1 MIDEG
6 LMSPPSNPGSPEK
19 TAKQNGPPSEHST
32 PRLFLLDAMSYIFR
46 AYHALPRLS
55 NRQGMA
61 TQAVYGLHNMLRK
74 LLSEYQPEHVAA
86 AFDLEGPTFRHES
99 FPDYKANRVEMP
111 DDLVQQLPYIR
122 TLLDAMR
129 IPVVAHPGY
138 EADDVI
144 GTLARQAAERGLD
157 VLIVTSDKD
166 MMQLV
171 GGRVAMI
178 DPMKQDRLYDRER
191 VIEKMGVAPEQVPDL
206 MALQGDAVDNI
217 PGAPGIGEKG
227 ARELIQ
233 KYGRVEACLDHA
245 AEVPRKTYRESL
257 ANHREQILLSKQL
270 ATIDTRVPVE
280 LRPEEVARREPDPA
294 KLRELF
300 LQLGFTSLL
309 REVAPA
315 AETVAT
321 DYAELSDE
329 AALSGF
335 LASHDKNSAIAIAV
349 RIPESSDM
357 LAAMSQ
363 EVALSPDP
371 GVARTVPAALLAHL
385 KAWLENPGIPKA
397 AHDSKAARRA
407 LARQGIG
414 LEGVHHDTLLHSFLL
429 DATESNHSLAAAV
442 ERRFGTRP
450 SGGLAEEADC
460 AGRLA
465 AALVPELREAGLE
478 RVYAETELPLAP
490 VLAEME
496 SDGIQLD
503 VEQLARLSARM
514 ETDLDQLQAQIYKLT
529 GTEFN
534 INSPKQLGEVLFE
547 KMGLPAPRR
556 RGKSKAL
563 STAVDVLEE
572 LAEAHEAPRRV
583 LEYRQLAKLKSTYVD
598 ALPALVHPATGR
610 LHTTYNQAGAATGRL
625 SSTNPNLQ
633 NIPIR
638 TELGREIRA
647 AFVAE
652 KGCVL
657 MAADYSQIELRLLAH
672 FSEDALLIEAFRR
685 GDDIHELTATAV
697 FGVPPDEQTSEHR
710 RRAKAI
716 NYGVVYGIS
725 PFGLAQQ
732 ISAPLK
738 EAEEFINQY
747 FNRYEGVRRFIDATI
762 EEVRRTLE
770 VRTFAGRRRRIPDIN
785 SKDYNARSFAERTA
799 INTPLQGGAADLIK
813 LAMLRIHHDL
823 SERKLRARMILQV
836 HDELVLE
843 VPREETEQAAAVLRE
858 GMEQAYSFR
867 VPLVAEVAAGP
878 NWRDMEEVE
887 RPAVRS

>member
-1 MIDEG
+1 
-6 LMSPPSNPGSPEK
+6 MSFKEN
-19 TAKQNGPPSEHST
+19 

-46 AYHALPRLS
+46 AYHALPRLT

-61 TQAVYGLHNMLRK
+61 TQAVYGLQNMLRK
-74 LLSEYQPEHVAA
+74 LAADHEPEYIAA

-99 FPDYKANRVEMP
+99 YADYKANRVEMP
-111 DDLVQQLPYIR
+111 EELAQQLPYIR
-122 TLLDAMR
+122 KLLEALR
-129 IPVVAHPGY
+129 VTIVEHPGY

-178 DPMKQDRLYDRER
+178 NPMKQDLLYNQER
-191 VIEKMGVAPEQVPDL
+191 VIEKLGVAPEQVPDL

-227 ARELIQ
+227 ARDLIR

-245 AEVPRKTYRESL
+245 SEVSRKTYRESL

-270 ATIDTRVPVE
+270 ATIDTAVPVTFE
-280 LRPEEVARREPDPA
+280 PEKAARKEPDPE

-300 LQLGFTSLL
+300 LELGFTSLL
-309 REVAPA
+309 RELAPA
-315 AETVAT
+315 AGSVVA
-321 DYAELSDE
+321 DYAELSGESALQEFIDNIENIASDSVVALAVGE
-329 AALSGF
+329 AETG
-335 LASHDKNSAIAIAV
+335 
-349 RIPESSDM
+349 DM
-357 LAAMSQ
+357 LTAISQ
-363 EVALSPDP
+363 ETALSPKP
-371 GVARTVPAALLAHL
+371 GVARTIPADRLARL
-385 KAWLENPGIPKA
+385 RPWLENAAIPKA

-407 LARQGIG
+407 LARQDVS
-414 LEGVHHDTLLHSFLL
+414 LQGVQHDTLLYSFLL
-429 DATESNHSLAAAV
+429 EATESNHKLEAAV
-442 ERRFGTRP
+442 ERRFGERP
-450 SGGLAEEADC
+450 ADSLSAKADW

-465 AALVPELREAGLE
+465 AALAPEIREAGLE
-478 RVYAETELPLAP
+478 RVYEQIELPLAP

-496 SDGIQLD
+496 SEGIRLD
-503 VEQLARLSARM
+503 VAQLAVLSKQMAA
-514 ETDLDQLQAQIYKLT
+514 DLEQLQAQIYQLT

-534 INSPKQLGEVLFE
+534 INSPKQLGAVLYE

-556 RGKSKAL
+556 RGKSKSL

-572 LAEAHEAPRRV
+572 LAVAHEAPRRV

-598 ALPALVHPATGR
+598 ALPALAHPYTGR
-610 LHTTYNQAGAATGRL
+610 IHTTYNQAGAATGRL

-638 TELGREIRA
+638 TALGREIRA

-652 KGCVL
+652 PGRVL
-657 MAADYSQIELRLLAH
+657 VGADYSQIELRLLAH
-672 FSEDALLIEAFRR
+672 FSEDPLLIEAFRR
-685 GDDIHELTATAV
+685 GDDIHELTAAAV
-697 FGVPPDEQTSEHR
+697 FDVPPEEQTSEHR

-732 ISAPLK
+732 IGAPQK
-738 EAEEFINQY
+738 EAEAFIRQY
-747 FNRYEGVRRFIDATI
+747 FDRYQGVRRFIDSTI
-762 EEVRRTLE
+762 EEVRRAHE
-770 VRTFAGRRRRIPDIN
+770 VRTFTGRRRRIPDIA
-785 SKDYNARSFAERTA
+785 SRDYNARSFAERTA

-813 LAMLRIHHDL
+813 LAMLRVHHDL
-823 SERKLRARMILQV
+823 RKHGLRSRMILQV

-843 VPREETEQAAAVLRE
+843 APREEAREAAAILRE
-858 GMEQAYSFR
+858 GMEQAWQLR

-878 NWRDMEEVE
+878 NWRDMEELASGSQSE
-887 RPAVRS
+887 HSP